1 MRNTFSVLFYP
12 KKGSEKKNGA
22 APIMARISVNAAR
35 SHFSTKLEIH
45 PENWNIAAGKAKG
58 KDAALINERLSE
70 IRAVLHKIYH
80 EQQQRQS
87 RVTAENVKNEFMG
100 LSMKHE
106 TILELF
112 QKHNETVK
120 EQVGISKTK
129 PTYQKYEIT
138 RKHLADFI
146 KSKYNLSDIAIKE
159 INLMFITDFEVYLRT
174 TCKCNANT
182 TAKFMQFFKRIVI
195 IALRNGILTI
205 DPFLNYKI
213 RIKTVDRGFLTEAE
227 VVTILKKK
235 MVSERLEHVKD
246 LFLFACLTGL
256 SYIDLVNLRADE
268 IRENFDGELWIM
280 TKRQKTGVKVNVPL
294 LEIPKMIL
302 NKYRD
307 KLPNGRILP
316 VMSNQKLNAYLK
328 EIADVCGIPKKLTFH
343 MARHTFA
350 TTFTTSKGIPLETV
364 SRMLGHTNLRTT
376 AIYARVTDD
385 KVGNDMQGLAAK
397 LGKIEKLYE
406 YA

>member
-1 MRNTFSVLFYP
+1 
-12 KKGSEKKNGA
+12 
-22 APIMARISVNAAR
+22 
-35 SHFSTKLEIH
+35 
-45 PENWNIAAGKAKG
+45 
-58 KDAALINERLSE
+58 
-70 IRAVLHKIYH
+70 
-80 EQQQRQS
+80 
-87 RVTAENVKNEFMG
+87 
-100 LSMKHE
+100 
-106 TILELF
+106 
-112 QKHNETVK
+112 
-120 EQVGISKTK
+120 
-129 PTYQKYEIT
+129 
-138 RKHLADFI
+138 
-146 KSKYNLSDIAIKE
+146 
-159 INLMFITDFEVYLRT
+159 
-174 TCKCNANT
+174 
-182 TAKFMQFFKRIVI
+182 
-195 IALRNGILTI
+195 
-205 DPFLNYKI
+205 
-213 RIKTVDRGFLTEAE
+213 
-227 VVTILKKK
+227 